1 MPPKPSRPN
10 LPENAM
16 TTDQPSLP
24 EIIAKVEHGVVQINT
39 SKGCGSGFVASPA
52 GYVITNAH
60 VVADSR
66 NTIWEG
72 RAVTV
77 RFFDN
82 LDVKGIVIAHGIRS
96 ESDSVDLACIQVDHI
111 PFSTPLR
118 LRNSSQVKQGDD
130 AIVIGYPVPNE
141 TADQM
146 TVAKG
151 IISAV
156 NPTEF
161 QHDAAQNPG
170 NSGGPLLD
178 NQGNVIGVCT
188 RGIDYTADN
197 RPVDGISFAIT
208 SNIVMR
214 LFPFLTKTVEAQ
226 PEHPEPAMSQQHSPA
241 AVSGHIILNGR
252 FSIVPPHRWE
262 LTPGPQANFAR
273 FQSPHSVLSLSLSDL
288 ESNLQ
293 TFADLQRQTLQ
304 TQATTWQSGNVD
316 KLIPG
321 NNSEYPSFHFDCQGD
336 FGDGKGVFQSR
347 HYFSFVAGE
356 NGKRQVLSAT
366 LTTADGSPDH
376 KAGLRLVLSNFLSKL
391 QPGPAA

>member
-1 MPPKPSRPN
+1 M
-10 LPENAM
+10 NAE
-16 TTDQPSLP
+16 QPSLP

-39 SKGCGSGFVASPA
+39 SKGFGSGFVASPA

-60 VVADSR
+60 VVSDSR
-66 NTIWEG
+66 NKIWEG

-82 LDVKGIVIAHGIRS
+82 VDVKGIVVAHGIRS
-96 ESDSVDLACIQVDHI
+96 ESDSVDLACIQVDRI
-111 PFSTPLR
+111 PFSTPLN

-141 TADQM
+141 TAEQM
-146 TVAKG
+146 MTAKG

-161 QHDAAQNPG
+161 LHDAAQNPG

-214 LFPFLTKTVEAQ
+214 LFPFLTQNVEPQPEQTEPAQ
-226 PEHPEPAMSQQHSPA
+226 PRQNAPA
-241 AVSGHIILNGR
+241 AISGHAILNGR
-252 FSIVPPHRWE
+252 FSIAPPHGWE
-262 LTPGPQANFAR
+262 LMPGPQANFAR
-273 FQSPHSVLSLSLSDL
+273 FQSPHSILSLSLSDL
-288 ESNLQ
+288 DSGLQ
-293 TFADLQRQTLQ
+293 TFADLQRQTIQ

-316 KLIPG
+316 KLMPG
-321 NNSEYPSFHFDCQGD
+321 NNSQYPSVHFDCQGD
-336 FGDGKGVFQSR
+336 FGDGKGIFQSR
-347 HYFSFVAGE
+347 HYFSSVAGE

-376 KAGLRLVLSNFLSKL
+376 KAGIRLILANFLERL
-391 QPGPAA
+391 QPGPGA

>member
-1 MPPKPSRPN
+1 
-10 LPENAM
+10 M
-16 TTDQPSLP
+16 TAAPPSLP
-24 EIIAKVEHGVVQINT
+24 EIIAKVEHGVVQIKT
-39 SKGCGSGFVASPA
+39 SKGFGSGFVASPA

-82 LDVKGIVIAHGIRS
+82 VDVKGIVIAHGIRS

-146 TVAKG
+146 TTAKG

-161 QHDAAQNPG
+161 LHDAAQNPG

-178 NQGNVIGVCT
+178 KQGNVIGVCT

-214 LFPFLTKTVEAQ
+214 LFPFLAKTVEAQ
-226 PEHPEPAMSQQHSPA
+226 PEQPEPTAPQQNPPN

-252 FSIVPPHRWE
+252 FSIAPPHHWE
-262 LTPGPQANFAR
+262 LMPGPQANFAR
-273 FQSPHSVLSLSLSDL
+273 FQSPHSILSLSLSDL
-288 ESNLQ
+288 EATLQ
-293 TFADLQRQTLQ
+293 TYANWQRQTIE
-304 TQATTWQSGNVD
+304 TQATTWQYGNVD

-321 NNSEYPSFHFDCQGD
+321 NNPSFHFDCQGD
-336 FGDGKGVFQSR
+336 FGDGKGIFQSR
-347 HYFSFVAGE
+347 HYFSLVAGE
-356 NGKRQVLSAT
+356 NGKQQVLSAT